1 MPCSPDFIE
10 YLIEQFSPA
19 GTITTVRM
27 FGEYGLYLDGKIIGL
42 VCDNQFFLKKTQAAA
57 DMLGENALIGYPYT
71 GSRGMYVFDS
81 LDDQDFVCSL
91 LRASWEELPFPKPK
105 KPRGRKA

>member
-1 MPCSPDFIE
+1 MATSKEYIGYVLECLSHIE
-10 YLIEQFSPA
+10 GISA
-19 GTITTVRM
+19 RKM
-27 FGEYGLYLDGKIIGL
+27 FGDYGLYLDGMIIGL

>member
-1 MPCSPDFIE
+1 
-10 YLIEQFSPA
+10 
-19 GTITTVRM
+19 
-27 FGEYGLYLDGKIIGL
+27 
-42 VCDNQFFLKKTQAAA
+42 
-57 DMLGENALIGYPYT
+57 
-71 GSRGMYVFDS
+71 MYVFDS